1 MNYELRIKVSGQVIK
16 GEGYWRKLGFPTAN
30 LDRRDYSRRKLKIKY
45 GIYAGIVEV
54 INYQLSIINYSA
66 AIVIGPVDK
75 TGLPKI
81 EAYLLKF
88 KGNLYGRKLS
98 LLLVKYLRGFKHFKD
113 VEGLKQQI
121 NEDIKIIKKLNY

>member
-16 GEGYWRKLGFPTAN
+16 GEGYGRKLGFPTAN